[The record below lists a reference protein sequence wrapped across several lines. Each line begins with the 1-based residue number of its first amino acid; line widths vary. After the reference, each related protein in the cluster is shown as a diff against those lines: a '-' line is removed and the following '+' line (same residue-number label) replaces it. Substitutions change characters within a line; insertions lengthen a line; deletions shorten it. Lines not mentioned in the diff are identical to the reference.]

1 MLKGSRM
8 SRTKFASR
16 HSGLLARKGEAL
28 PAATHPLSEKV
39 YVDQG
44 PSLHRLVDGPLDPSV
59 YETPGEDTSFDR
71 NDVPSKPVYTPPSRR
86 LTTSAPALRAPE
98 TNLDTDESDG
108 DDYGPCDTTCGAINA
123 APSRPPRQR
132 MGSLPYKLSVRVSV
146 RQRRL
151 IRMIAAIRNQSQQTI
166 LAAAVDQYLETL
178 GKKEMKSCRC
188 YKNRLKEK

>member
-1 MLKGSRM
+1 M
-8 SRTKFASR
+8 SRTKFASL

-28 PAATHPLSEKV
+28 PASTHPLSEKV
-39 YVDQG
+39 FTDQG
-44 PSLHRLVDGPLDPSV
+44 PSLRRLVDGPLDPSV

-71 NDVPSKPVYTPPSRR
+71 NETQTNRAKPAYTPPSRR
-86 LTTSAPALRAPE
+86 LTTTAPALRAPE
-98 TNLDTDESDG
+98 PSVEMDEVDTEDF
-108 DDYGPCDTTCGAINA
+108 GPCETSCGAVRS
-123 APSRPPRQR
+123 APSRAPRPR
-132 MGSLPYKLSVRVSV
+132 MGSLPFKLSVRVNA